1 MSSLSIPSE
10 PGGASFTPVLLLQSR
25 RKGCS
30 GVCPGWWGH
39 KPGHV
44 KRAQLPDP
52 SSLMARGKPSFFQNK
67 SYWFIYAGLTFSLFL
82 YICFRCVS
90 PFGQSFL
97 YAFDPNPCVLC
108 NFVSYIIPSFTP
120 ILFVVVIFFLMQCFV
135 SFFIIKVSIAVEVH
149 GNKTHYH
156 MSIKLFL
163 VPFYLLSQG
172 LCRDGVLGKGRARN
186 RDHWRVSGEGISWG
200 RRRGMKKTNLLD
212 KRVSKELF

>member
-25 RKGCS
+25 QKGCS
-30 GVCPGWWGH
+30 GVCPGWCGH
-39 KPGHV
+39 TPSLLK
-44 KRAQLPDP
+44 KAQLPDP

-67 SYWFIYAGLTFSLFL
+67 SCWFIYAALTFSLFL

-90 PFGQSFL
+90 PFGQSFF

-120 ILFVVVIFFLMQCFV
+120 ILFVVVIFFLNAVFCF
-135 SFFIIKVSIAVEVH
+135 FFYYKSNSITLEVH

-156 MSIKLFL
+156 VSIKLFS

-172 LCRDGVLGKGRARN
+172 LLQR
-186 RDHWRVSGEGISWG
+186 WG
-200 RRRGMKKTNLLD
+200 PR
-212 KRVSKELF
+212 